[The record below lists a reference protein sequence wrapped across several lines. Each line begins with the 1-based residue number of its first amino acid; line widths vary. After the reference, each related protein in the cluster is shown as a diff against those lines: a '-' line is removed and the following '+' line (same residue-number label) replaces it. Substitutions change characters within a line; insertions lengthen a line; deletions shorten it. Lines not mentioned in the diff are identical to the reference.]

1 MKKKV
6 LLLYFFLS
14 SALALYAQPHTENK
28 ETKPLIHAIEDF
40 ILSKQLDS
48 AAYYIDT
55 VKNKTD
61 YTSLLLAIINGE
73 KLSYRAHQTFID
85 NTSKRYDID
94 YIDVSDYINTF
105 IQTPEDVNQINV
117 DYAKLKISQINYLR
131 EDEAL
136 DKASFINSELDSYL
150 NQFDATDKTVVI
162 NKAHA
167 SSHNIIMLFIQRDFE
182 TAQVI
187 IDKNLA
193 IAEKYN
199 DKYLAIVS
207 LYHQSDILVNQRK
220 LQAFIDVLEES
231 LRIESQLE
239 QNSSYHS
246 IIVQHLID
254 GYIYKGGH
262 EKRVLSLLN
271 DVYKNKDT
279 KLDSYALYA
288 KYLAAL
294 PSNSEAKKEMFK
306 KFEVTN
312 TLEFT
317 QKIRSETKAVFNIND
332 DIHIVTESANAL
344 ERDGYIEEALKYQRH
359 VVNQT
364 KNLYSQD
371 LSKSLASF
379 QTEQAVKIKDIDIEN
394 EKTRSKI
401 YIGAGVVVA
410 MFFLVALFFLWKSQ
424 KQATLLKDKNHIID
438 EALKE
443 KVLLV
448 KEVHH
453 RVKNN
458 FQIVSSLLELQTKGI
473 EDEKALS
480 LANDGKN
487 RVKSMALI
495 HQKLYQN
502 ENGLIDFEEY
512 TQLLIKE
519 ITALYASDKKIT
531 TNVALTDMYFD
542 VDTAIPLGLII
553 NEIITNAYKYAFDSA
568 ENNVLNISINKLE
581 KTDTYN
587 LIIADSGPGLDDTIN
602 LKKVKSLG
610 LRLVTR
616 LVKQLQGT
624 LVQFN
629 KDGANFE
636 ITFKNTNARKSVS

>member
-61 YTSLLLAIINGE
+61 YTSLLLAIVNGE